1 MRRDKSRLY
10 KNIMKTTRR
19 IFTKNLIFAAVALAF
34 GGIAQSAQAAISVVA
49 TLPELGAITKEVGG
63 SNVSV
68 YTIARVNRDYH
79 TIEARPSDVMR
90 VSQAKLL
97 VKTGMQFESWITA
110 LTNAT
115 GNRSLMAG
123 GANVVNASAGIRRL
137 DVPTTQISGASG
149 DIHVDGNPHFY
160 YDPVYAKFIARN
172 VLKGLLRVD
181 AKNAA
186 EYRANYV
193 RFNAQID
200 ARMKTWTRQLAPF
213 RGKNVVTYH
222 ENYAYFL
229 RRFGLREYGHLEAR
243 PGIPPSAGHVSQL
256 IASMK
261 RDGVKAV
268 VIESIYPTRFA
279 DLVQRQTGA
288 KYVVAPYSVGSLG
301 TTSYFN
307 FMDKLVASFR
317 SALD

>member
-10 KNIMKTTRR
+10 KNTMKTTRR

-181 AKNAA
+181 AKNAV

>member
-181 AKNAA
+181 AKNAS

-193 RFNAQID
+193 RFNTQID

-222 ENYAYFL
+222 VNYAYFL